1 MKKWNKAAVLV
12 LALMLA
18 ATTAACGASSGGAPR
33 SAPAASSA
41 APAMADM
48 EQGEVMA
55 KDKGGTETLVN
66 ADTATQPQVNRKLI
80 RTVHM
85 DIEAK
90 DFDGL
95 TSTVMQQIEAL
106 GGYTERSEVN
116 GGGYNTDNRHYASI
130 VARIPSDKVDQFI
143 GTVKEQGNVTSQQE
157 SVDDVTLQYV
167 DVESHK
173 KSLKIEQERLLALLE
188 KANRLEDII
197 ALEQRLSE
205 VRYQL
210 ESYES
215 QLRMLDNQVEYSTVN
230 MNISEVERITP
241 VENKTVW
248 SRMSSGVQ
256 QSVYDIGKGLQ
267 NFSVWFV
274 VKLPY
279 FVLWALFAGVISLV
293 LIKLFSHPKKGRN
306 AKAGLL
312 QKTTEN
318 GGENPSNLPKQ

>member
-1 MKKWNKAAVLV
+1 MKKWNKVAALL
-12 LALMLA
+12 LALALA
-18 ATTAACGASSGGAPR
+18 VTTAACGASPR
-33 SAPAASSA
+33 SAPVESSA
-41 APAMADM
+41 APAMAGA
-48 EQGEVMA
+48 GEMA
-55 KDKGGTETLVN
+55 EDEGIS
-66 ADTATQPQVNRKLI
+66 ADTAAGTATKKEANRKLI

-85 DIEAK
+85 TVETK

-95 TSTVMQQIEAL
+95 CSTVMQQIEAL
-106 GGYTERSEVN
+106 GGYAERSDVS
-116 GGGYNTDNRHYASI
+116 GGDYNSDNRHYASI
-130 VARIPSDKVDQFI
+130 VARIPAGKVDEFI
-143 GTVKEQGNVTSQQE
+143 GVVKGQGNVTNQQE

-188 KANRLEDII
+188 KADRLEDII

-215 QLRMLDNQVEYSTVN
+215 QLRMMDNQVEYSTVN
-230 MNISEVERITP
+230 MEIREVERITP
-241 VENKTVW
+241 IETKTVW
-248 SRMSSGVQ
+248 SRMSTGVQ

-274 VKLPY
+274 VNLPY
-279 FVLWALFAGVISLV
+279 FVLWALFAGIISLV
-293 LIKLFSHPKKGRN
+293 LIKLFKTPKKGKA
-306 AKAGLL
+306 AKAGLQ

-318 GGENPSNLPKQ
+318 SVTPPTDLPKQ